1 MFSFTVTLFTTPPPS
16 TYIPVAFAVVTMLY
30 KPPKHPAAW
39 QGNATLGINKR
50 IQATIGSL
58 VVILILTLTLDPL
71 HLGRNLQ
78 SSLGSSASASSSSV
92 SKSPYAYVTLL
103 APNPRLDNKTV
114 PDDEDEYF
122 VGTRVL
128 AYQLLH
134 APKTGTNT
142 SIPFVVLATPEIPE
156 SKLERLRKDGA
167 TVKVVERIS
176 ESWMRPGL
184 ERWRDMMS
192 KLRML
197 ELIQFEE
204 VLFMDADM
212 YVAERMDGIF
222 TDPTTEPLVPKPEL
236 AVEDEGPLPES
247 YIFSAQ
253 QYMEGRVHP
262 YPPPAGDYFSGGF
275 FLCQPSIAMFNYYLT
290 IAKIENRFNSNAM
303 EQGLLNYAHR
313 RDGPMPWTEIYY
325 KWTTTWPSM
334 KEYEAGAHSLHEK
347 WWDEN
352 IVLDPDLRKLWYIA
366 RGEME
371 GYYRGLEQAFELL

>member
-1 MFSFTVTLFTTPPPS
+1 
-16 TYIPVAFAVVTMLY
+16 MLY
-30 KPPKHPAAW
+30 KSSHNAGPW
-39 QGNATLGINKR
+39 QGNASRGMNKR

-58 VVILILTLTLDPL
+58 VVILVLAFILDPL
-71 HLGRNLQ
+71 HLGRK
-78 SSLGSSASASSSSV
+78 SPFSLNFSASSSV

-103 APNPRLDNKTV
+103 APNPKLDNHTV
-114 PDDEDEYF
+114 SDDEDVYF

-134 APKTGTNT
+134 SPKTGTNT
-142 SIPFVVLATPEIPE
+142 SVPFVVLATKEVPE

-167 TVKVVERIS
+167 TVKVVESIS
-176 ESWMRPGL
+176 ESWMKPGL
-184 ERWRDMMS
+184 LRWRDMMS

-197 ELIQFEE
+197 ELIQFEK

-212 YVAERMDGIF
+212 YIVERMDGIF
-222 TDPTTEPLVPKPEL
+222 TDPTTEPLVPKSEL

-290 IAKIENRFNSNAM
+290 IAKIENRFDSDAM

-313 RDGPMPWTEIYY
+313 RDGPMPWTDIYY

-334 KEYEAGAHSLHEK
+334 NEYEAGAHSLHEK
-347 WWDEN
+347 WWDEQ
-352 IVLDPDLRKLWYIA
+352 IDLDPHLRKLWYIA

-371 GYYRGLEQAFELL
+371 GYYRGVEQTPKLL

>member
-1 MFSFTVTLFTTPPPS
+1 MHS
-16 TYIPVAFAVVTMLY
+16 MLW
-30 KPPKHPAAW
+30 KPPRHPAPW
-39 QGNATLGINKR
+39 QGNTSQSMNKR
-50 IQATIGSL
+50 IQATIGTL
-58 VVILILTLTLDPL
+58 VVILFLAFTINSLN
-71 HLGRNLQ
+71 LGSASTSSSISPT
-78 SSLGSSASASSSSV
+78 SSLKAD
-92 SKSPYAYVTLL
+92 SPYAYVTLL
-103 APNPRLDNKTV
+103 APNPKLDNKTV

-142 SIPFVVLATPEIPE
+142 SIPFVVLATPDIPE

-167 TVKVVERIS
+167 TVKVAERIS
-176 ESWMRPGL
+176 ESWMKPGL
-184 ERWRDMMS
+184 LRWRDMMS

-197 ELIQFEE
+197 ELTQFEK

-212 YVAERMDGIF
+212 YIADRMDGIF
-222 TDPTTEPLVPKPEL
+222 TDPTTELLAPKPEL
-236 AVEDEGPLPES
+236 AVEDEGPLPKS

-262 YPPPAGDYFSGGF
+262 YPPPTGDYFSGGF
-275 FLCQPSIAMFNYYLT
+275 FLCQPSIAMFKYYLT
-290 IAKIENRFNSNAM
+290 IAKITDRFNSNAM

-313 RDGPMPWTEIYY
+313 REGPMPWTDIYY

-347 WWDEN
+347 WWDEKLF
-352 IVLDPDLRKLWYIA
+352 LDLDLRKLWYIA

-371 GYYRGLEQAFELL
+371 GYHRGLEQGFERL

>member
-1 MFSFTVTLFTTPPPS
+1 MLYNPPPHH
-16 TYIPVAFAVVTMLY
+16 
-30 KPPKHPAAW
+30 PPTW
-39 QGNATLGINKR
+39 QGNVSRAMNKR
-50 IQATIGSL
+50 IQATIGTLIVIFILALTFDSL
-58 VVILILTLTLDPL
+58 NLGQDSPSSPTSSTSLLT
-71 HLGRNLQ
+71 
-78 SSLGSSASASSSSV
+78 

-103 APNPRLDNKTV
+103 APNPKLDNKTV

-134 APKTGTNT
+134 APRTCTNT
-142 SIPFVVLATPEIPE
+142 SIPFVVLATPDIPE

-167 TVKVVERIS
+167 TVKVIERIS
-176 ESWMRPGL
+176 ESWMKPGL
-184 ERWRDMMS
+184 QRWRDMMS
-192 KLRML
+192 KLRVL
-197 ELIQFEE
+197 ELTQFEK

-212 YVAERMDGIF
+212 YIADRMDGIF
-222 TDPTTEPLVPKPEL
+222 TDPTAEPLVSKSEL
-236 AVEDEGPLPES
+236 AIDDEDPLPET

-275 FLCQPSIAMFNYYLT
+275 FLCQPSMVTFNYYLA
-290 IAKIENRFNSNAM
+290 IAKIKDRFNSNAM

-313 RDGPMPWTEIYY
+313 REGPMPWTDIYY

-347 WWDEN
+347 WWDEK
-352 IVLDPDLRKLWYIA
+352 IRLDPDLRKLWYIA

-371 GYYRGLEQAFELL
+371 GYHRGSEQALELA

>member
-1 MFSFTVTLFTTPPPS
+1 
-16 TYIPVAFAVVTMLY
+16 MLY
-30 KPPKHPAAW
+30 KTSHNAGPW
-39 QGNATLGINKR
+39 QGNASRGMNKR

-58 VVILILTLTLDPL
+58 VVILVLAFILDPL
-71 HLGRNLQ
+71 HLGQ
-78 SSLGSSASASSSSV
+78 KSPFSLNFSAFSSV
-92 SKSPYAYVTLL
+92 SKFPYAYVTLL
-103 APNPRLDNKTV
+103 APNPKLDNHTV

-134 APKTGTNT
+134 SPKTGTNT
-142 SIPFVVLATPEIPE
+142 SVPFVVLATKEVPE

-167 TVKVVERIS
+167 TVKVVENIS
-176 ESWMRPGL
+176 ESWMKPGL
-184 ERWRDMMS
+184 LRWRDMMS

-197 ELIQFEE
+197 ELIQFEK

-212 YVAERMDGIF
+212 YIVERMDGIF
-222 TDPTTEPLVPKPEL
+222 TDPTTEPLVPKSEL

-290 IAKIENRFNSNAM
+290 IAKIENRFDSDAM

-313 RDGPMPWTEIYY
+313 RDGPMPWTDIYY

-334 KEYEAGAHSLHEK
+334 NEYEAGAHSLHEK
-347 WWDEN
+347 WWDEQ
-352 IVLDPDLRKLWYIA
+352 IDLDPHLRKLWYIA

-371 GYYRGLEQAFELL
+371 GYHRGVEQTPKLL

>member
-1 MFSFTVTLFTTPPPS
+1 
-16 TYIPVAFAVVTMLY
+16 MLY
-30 KPPKHPAAW
+30 KPPYHSTASW
-39 QGNATLGINKR
+39 QGNASRGMNKR
-50 IQATIGSL
+50 IQAT
-58 VVILILTLTLDPL
+58 VVTLILALILTLTLDPL
-71 HLGRNLQ
+71 HLGRIFPFSLTSST
-78 SSLGSSASASSSSV
+78 SSLE

-103 APNPRLDNKTV
+103 APNPKLDNKTL

-134 APKTGTNT
+134 APKTRTNI
-142 SIPFVVLATPEIPE
+142 SIPFVVLATPDIAD

-167 TVKVVERIS
+167 TVKVIERIS
-176 ESWMRPGL
+176 ESWMKPGL
-184 ERWRDMMS
+184 QRWRDMMS

-197 ELIQFEE
+197 ELIQFEK

-212 YVAERMDGIF
+212 YIAERMDGIF
-222 TDPTTEPLVPKPEL
+222 TDPTTEPLSPNSEL
-236 AVEDEGPLPES
+236 AIEDEGPLPKS

-253 QYMEGRVHP
+253 LYMEGRVHP
-262 YPPPAGDYFSGGF
+262 YPPPPGDYFSGGF
-275 FLCQPSIAMFNYYLT
+275 FLCQPSIEMFNYYLT
-290 IAKIENRFNSNAM
+290 IARIKDRFNSNAM

-334 KEYEAGAHSLHEK
+334 KEYEDGAHSLHEK
-347 WWDEN
+347 WWDES
-352 IVLDPDLRKLWYIA
+352 IALDPDLRKLWYMA

-371 GYYRGLEQAFELL
+371 GYHRGLEQAIELLR

>member
-1 MFSFTVTLFTTPPPS
+1 
-16 TYIPVAFAVVTMLY
+16 MLY
-30 KPPKHPAAW
+30 KSSQHPVPW
-39 QGNATLGINKR
+39 QANNSRGMNKR
-50 IQATIGSL
+50 IQATIATL
-58 VVILILTLTLDPL
+58 ALILILTLILDPL
-71 HLGRNLQ
+71 HLGRKSPSFVTSST
-78 SSLGSSASASSSSV
+78 SSLDSN
-92 SKSPYAYVTLL
+92 SPYAYVTLL
-103 APNPRLDNKTV
+103 APNPKLDNKTV

-134 APKTGTNT
+134 APKTATNT
-142 SIPFVVLATPEIPE
+142 SIPFVVLATPDICE
-156 SKLERLRKDGA
+156 SKLQRLREDGA
-167 TVKVVERIS
+167 TVKVIERIS
-176 ESWMRPGL
+176 ESWMKPGL
-184 ERWRDMMS
+184 QRWRDMMS

-197 ELIQFEE
+197 ELIQFEK

-212 YVAERMDGIF
+212 YITERMDGIF
-222 TDPTTEPLVPKPEL
+222 TDPTTDRLTPMPDL
-236 AVEDEGPLPES
+236 AVEDEGPLPTS

-253 QYMEGRVHP
+253 QYMEGRAHP

-290 IAKIENRFNSNAM
+290 IAKIKDRFNSNAM

-347 WWDEN
+347 WWDEK
-352 IVLDPDLRKLWYIA
+352 IALDPDLRKLWYMA

-371 GYYRGLEQAFELL
+371 GYYRGLKHAIELI

>member
-1 MFSFTVTLFTTPPPS
+1 
-16 TYIPVAFAVVTMLY
+16 MLY
-30 KPPKHPAAW
+30 KPPHQPTLW
-39 QGNATLGINKR
+39 QGNASRGMNKR
-50 IQATIGSL
+50 IQATIGTL
-58 VVILILTLTLDPL
+58 VLIIILTLTLDPL
-71 HLGRNLQ
+71 HLGRQSPPPLKSST
-78 SSLGSSASASSSSV
+78 SSLN

-103 APNPRLDNKTV
+103 APNPKLDNKTV

-134 APKTGTNT
+134 APQTGTNS
-142 SIPFVVLATPEIPE
+142 SIPFVVLATPDIPE

-167 TVKVVERIS
+167 IVQVVDRIS
-176 ESWMRPGL
+176 ESWMKPGL
-184 ERWRDMMS
+184 QRWRDMMS

-197 ELIQFEE
+197 ELIEYE
-204 VLFMDADM
+204 KVLFMDADM
-212 YVAERMDGIF
+212 YIAERMDGIF
-222 TDPTTEPLVPKPEL
+222 TDPTAEPFVSKLEL
-236 AVEDEGPLPES
+236 AVEDEGPLPKS

-262 YPPPAGDYFSGGF
+262 YPPPPGDYFSGGF

-290 IAKIENRFNSNAM
+290 IAKIKDRFNSNAM

-313 RDGPMPWTEIYY
+313 RDGPMPWTDIYY

-334 KEYEAGAHSLHEK
+334 KEYQAGAHSLHEK
-347 WWDEN
+347 WWDEK
-352 IVLDPDLRKLWYIA
+352 IILDPDLRKLWYIA

-371 GYYRGLEQAFELL
+371 GYYRGLEQAIELV

>member
-1 MFSFTVTLFTTPPPS
+1 
-16 TYIPVAFAVVTMLY
+16 MLY
-30 KPPKHPAAW
+30 KTSHNAGPW
-39 QGNATLGINKR
+39 QGNASRGINKR

-58 VVILILTLTLDPL
+58 VVILVLTFILNPL
-71 HLGRNLQ
+71 HLGRK
-78 SSLGSSASASSSSV
+78 SPFSLKSSASSSV

-103 APNPRLDNKTV
+103 APNPKLDNNTV

-142 SIPFVVLATPEIPE
+142 SIPFVVLATRDIPE

-167 TVKVVERIS
+167 TVQVVERIS
-176 ESWMRPGL
+176 ESWMKPGL
-184 ERWRDMMS
+184 LRWRDMMS

-197 ELIQFEE
+197 ELIQFEK

-212 YVAERMDGIF
+212 YIVERMDGVF
-222 TDPTTEPLVPKPEL
+222 SDPTTEPLVPKSEL
-236 AVEDEGPLPES
+236 AVDDEGPLPES

-262 YPPPAGDYFSGGF
+262 YPPPVGDYFSGGF

-290 IAKIENRFNSNAM
+290 IAKIEDRFDSNAM

-313 RDGPMPWTEIYY
+313 RDGPMPWTDIYY
-325 KWTTTWPSM
+325 KWTTSWPSM
-334 KEYEAGAHSLHEK
+334 NEYEAGAHSLHEK
-347 WWDEN
+347 WWDEK
-352 IVLDPDLRKLWYIA
+352 IDLDPDLRKLWYIA

-371 GYYRGLEQAFELL
+371 GFYRGLEQALELL

>member
-1 MFSFTVTLFTTPPPS
+1 
-16 TYIPVAFAVVTMLY
+16 MLY
-30 KPPKHPAAW
+30 KPPRHPVPW
-39 QGNATLGINKR
+39 QVVQGNASRGMNKR
-50 IQATIGSL
+50 IQATIGTL
-58 VVILILTLTLDPL
+58 FVIIVLALTLNPPN
-71 HLGRNLQ
+71 LGQ
-78 SSLGSSASASSSSV
+78 SSPTPSSASSPE

-103 APNPRLDNKTV
+103 APNPKLDNKTL

-142 SIPFVVLATPEIPE
+142 SIPFVVLATPDIAE

-167 TVKVVERIS
+167 TVKVIERIS
-176 ESWMRPGL
+176 ESWMKPGL
-184 ERWRDMMS
+184 QRWRDMMS

-197 ELIQFEE
+197 ELTQFDK

-212 YVAERMDGIF
+212 YIAERMDGIF
-222 TDPTTEPLVPKPEL
+222 TDPTTEPLASKREL
-236 AVEDEGPLPES
+236 AVEDEGRLPES

-253 QYMEGRVHP
+253 QYMEGRIHP
-262 YPPPAGDYFSGGF
+262 YPPPTGDYFSGGF
-275 FLCQPSIAMFNYYLT
+275 FLCQPSIAIFNYYLS
-290 IAKIENRFNSNAM
+290 IAKIEDRFNSNAM

-313 RDGPMPWTEIYY
+313 RDGPMPWTDIYY

-347 WWDEN
+347 WWDEK
-352 IVLDPDLRKLWYIA
+352 IRLDPDLRKLWYIA

-371 GYYRGLEQAFELL
+371 GYHRGLEQAFELL

>member
-1 MFSFTVTLFTTPPPS
+1 
-16 TYIPVAFAVVTMLY
+16 MLY
-30 KPPKHPAAW
+30 KTSQNAGPW
-39 QGNATLGINKR
+39 QGNASRGMNKR

-58 VVILILTLTLDPL
+58 AVILVLTFILDPL
-71 HLGRNLQ
+71 HLGRKSPFSLK
-78 SSLGSSASASSSSV
+78 SSTSSSI

-103 APNPRLDNKTV
+103 APNPKHDNNTV

-142 SIPFVVLATPEIPE
+142 SIPFVVLATKDIPE

-184 ERWRDMMS
+184 LRWRDMMS

-197 ELIQFEE
+197 ELIQFEK

-212 YVAERMDGIF
+212 YIVERMDGIF
-222 TDPTTEPLVPKPEL
+222 NDATTEPLVPKSEL

-253 QYMEGRVHP
+253 QYVEGRIHP

-275 FLCQPSIAMFNYYLT
+275 FLCQPSIAMFNHYFT
-290 IAKIENRFNSNAM
+290 IAKIEDRFDSNAM

-313 RDGPMPWTEIYY
+313 RNGPMPWTEIYY
-325 KWTTTWPSM
+325 KWTTSWPSM
-334 KEYEAGAHSLHEK
+334 NEYDAGAHSLHEK
-347 WWDEN
+347 WWDEK
-352 IVLDPDLRKLWYIA
+352 IDLDLDLRKLWYIA

-371 GYYRGLEQAFELL
+371 GYYRGLEQATELL

>member
-1 MFSFTVTLFTTPPPS
+1 
-16 TYIPVAFAVVTMLY
+16 MLY
-30 KPPKHPAAW
+30 QSSHKAAPW
-39 QGNATLGINKR
+39 QGNASRGMNKR

-58 VVILILTLTLDPL
+58 VVILVLTFTLSPL
-71 HLGRNLQ
+71 HLGRR
-78 SSLGSSASASSSSV
+78 SPFSLKSSASSFV

-103 APNPRLDNKTV
+103 APNPKLDNNTV

-142 SIPFVVLATPEIPE
+142 SIPFVVLATKDIPE

-167 TVKVVERIS
+167 IVQVVERIS
-176 ESWMRPGL
+176 ESWMKPGL
-184 ERWRDMMS
+184 LRWRDMMS

-197 ELIQFEE
+197 ELIQFEK

-212 YVAERMDGIF
+212 YIVERMDGVF
-222 TDPTTEPLVPKPEL
+222 SDPTTEPLVPKSEL
-236 AVEDEGPLPES
+236 AVKDEGPLPES

-262 YPPPAGDYFSGGF
+262 YPPPVGDYFSGGF
-275 FLCQPSIAMFNYYLT
+275 FLCQPSIAMFNYYFT
-290 IAKIENRFNSNAM
+290 IAKLEDRFDSNAM

-313 RDGPMPWTEIYY
+313 RDGPMPWTDIYY
-325 KWTTTWPSM
+325 KWTTSWPSM
-334 KEYEAGAHSLHEK
+334 NEYEAGAHSLHEK
-347 WWDEN
+347 WWDEK
-352 IVLDPDLRKLWYIA
+352 IDLDPDLRKLWYIA

-371 GYYRGLEQAFELL
+371 GFYRGLEQALELL

>member
-1 MFSFTVTLFTTPPPS
+1 M
-16 TYIPVAFAVVTMLY
+16 
-30 KPPKHPAAW
+30 
-39 QGNATLGINKR
+39 NKR

-58 VVILILTLTLDPL
+58 LVILILTFLLDPL
-71 HLGRNLQ
+71 HLGRKSPFFFN
-78 SSLGSSASASSSSV
+78 ASASSSV

-103 APNPRLDNKTV
+103 APNPKFDNHTV

-134 APKTGTNT
+134 APKTATNT
-142 SIPFVVLATPEIPE
+142 SIPFVVLATKDIAQ

-167 TVKVVERIS
+167 TVQVIERIS
-176 ESWMRPGL
+176 ESWMEPGL
-184 ERWRDMMS
+184 LRWRDMMS

-197 ELIQFEE
+197 ELIQFEK

-212 YVAERMDGIF
+212 YVVERMDGIF
-222 TDPTTEPLVPKPEL
+222 TDPTTEPLVPKSEL
-236 AVEDEGPLPES
+236 AVEDEGPLPGS

-275 FLCQPSIAMFNYYLT
+275 FLCKPSITMFNYYLT
-290 IAKIENRFNSNAM
+290 IAKIEHRFDSNAM

-313 RDGPMPWTEIYY
+313 RDGPMPWTDIYY
-325 KWTTTWPSM
+325 KWTTSWPSM
-334 KEYEAGAHSLHEK
+334 NEYEAGARSLHEK
-347 WWDEN
+347 WWDEK
-352 IVLDPDLRKLWYIA
+352 IDLDPDLRKLWYMA

-371 GYYRGLEQAFELL
+371 GYYRGLEQALELL

>member
-1 MFSFTVTLFTTPPPS
+1 
-16 TYIPVAFAVVTMLY
+16 MLY
-30 KPPKHPAAW
+30 KTPNHPVPW
-39 QGNATLGINKR
+39 QGTASRGMNKR
-50 IQATIGSL
+50 TQATTGTFVL
-58 VVILILTLTLDPL
+58 LLILTFILDPL
-71 HLGRNLQ
+71 HLGRKPP
-78 SSLGSSASASSSSV
+78 SSLTSSTPSLE

-103 APNPRLDNKTV
+103 APNPKLDNKTV

-134 APKTGTNT
+134 APTTGTNT
-142 SIPFVVLATPEIPE
+142 SIPFVVLATPDISE

-167 TVKVVERIS
+167 TVKVIERIS
-176 ESWMRPGL
+176 ESWMKPGL
-184 ERWRDMMS
+184 QRWRDMMS

-197 ELIQFEE
+197 ELIQFEK

-212 YVAERMDGIF
+212 YIAERMDGIF

-236 AVEDEGPLPES
+236 AIEDEGPLPKS

-253 QYMEGRVHP
+253 QYMEGRAHP
-262 YPPPAGDYFSGGF
+262 YPPPKGDYFSGGF
-275 FLCQPSIAMFNYYLT
+275 FLCQPSIAVFNYYLT
-290 IAKIENRFNSNAM
+290 IAKIKNRFNSNAM

-313 RDGPMPWTEIYY
+313 RDGPMPWTDIYY
-325 KWTTTWPSM
+325 KWTTTWPSR
-334 KEYEAGAHSLHEK
+334 KEYEAGAHSMHEK

-352 IVLDPDLRKLWYIA
+352 IILDPDLRKLWYIA

-371 GYYRGLEQAFELL
+371 GYHHGKEQAHELL

>member
-1 MFSFTVTLFTTPPPS
+1 
-16 TYIPVAFAVVTMLY
+16 MLY
-30 KPPKHPAAW
+30 NAPHHHTPW
-39 QGNATLGINKR
+39 QGQPSRGMNKR
-50 IQATIGSL
+50 IQATIGTL
-58 VVILILTLTLDPL
+58 AVILILAFTFEFRRGSLSSPTTS
-71 HLGRNLQ
+71 NSST
-78 SSLGSSASASSSSV
+78 SSLE
-92 SKSPYAYVTLL
+92 SKSPYAFVTLL
-103 APNPRLDNKTV
+103 APNPKLDNKTV

-142 SIPFVVLATPEIPE
+142 SIPFVVLATPDISD

-167 TVKVVERIS
+167 TVKVIERIS
-176 ESWMRPGL
+176 ESWMKPGL

-197 ELIQFEE
+197 ELTQFEK

-212 YVAERMDGIF
+212 YIAERMDGIF
-222 TDPTTEPLVPKPEL
+222 TDPTTVPLAPKPEL
-236 AVEDEGPLPES
+236 AVEDEGLLPTS

-275 FLCQPSIAMFNYYLT
+275 FLCQPSMAMFNYYLT
-290 IAKIENRFNSNAM
+290 IAKIEDRFNSNAM

-313 RDGPMPWTEIYY
+313 REGPMPWADIYY

-347 WWDEN
+347 WWDEK
-352 IVLDPDLRKLWYIA
+352 IPLDRDLRKLWYIA

-371 GYYRGLEQAFELL
+371 GYYHGFKQALELL

>member
-1 MFSFTVTLFTTPPPS
+1 
-16 TYIPVAFAVVTMLY
+16 MLY
-30 KPPKHPAAW
+30 KPPHHPAAW
-39 QGNATLGINKR
+39 QGNASRGMNKR
-50 IQATIGSL
+50 IQATVGTLI
-58 VVILILTLTLDPL
+58 VIVILTLTLNPL
-71 HLGRNLQ
+71 NLVRNSP
-78 SSLGSSASASSSSV
+78 SSLTTSSASSLVA
-92 SKSPYAYVTLL
+92 KSPYAYVTLL
-103 APNPRLDNKTV
+103 APNPKLDNKTV
-114 PDDEDEYF
+114 SDDEDEYF

-134 APKTGTNT
+134 APRTSTNT
-142 SIPFVVLATPEIPE
+142 SIPFVVLATPDIAD

-167 TVKVVERIS
+167 TVKVIERIS
-176 ESWMRPGL
+176 ESWMKPGL
-184 ERWRDMMS
+184 KRWRDMMS

-197 ELIQFEE
+197 ELIQFEK

-212 YVAERMDGIF
+212 YIAERMDGIF
-222 TDPTTEPLVPKPEL
+222 TDPTTKPLTPKPDL
-236 AVEDEGPLPES
+236 AVEDEGPLPRT

-253 QYMEGRVHP
+253 QYIEGRVHP
-262 YPPPAGDYFSGGF
+262 YPPPEGDYFSGGF

-290 IAKIENRFNSNAM
+290 IAKIKDRFNSNAM

-347 WWDEN
+347 WWDEK
-352 IVLDPDLRKLWYIA
+352 IALDPDLRKLWYIA

-371 GYYRGLEQAFELL
+371 GYHRGLEAALELL

>member
-1 MFSFTVTLFTTPPPS
+1 
-16 TYIPVAFAVVTMLY
+16 MLY
-30 KPPKHPAAW
+30 KTSHNAGPW
-39 QGNATLGINKR
+39 QGNASRGMNKR
-50 IQATIGSL
+50 LQAATGCL
-58 VVILILTLTLDPL
+58 VVVLALTFILNPL
-71 HLGRNLQ
+71 HVGPK
-78 SSLGSSASASSSSV
+78 SPFSLKSSASPSV

-103 APNPRLDNKTV
+103 APNPKLDNHTV
-114 PDDEDEYF
+114 PDDEDEYY

-142 SIPFVVLATPEIPE
+142 SIPFVVLATKDISE

-176 ESWMRPGL
+176 ESWMKPGL
-184 ERWRDMMS
+184 LRWRDMMS

-197 ELIQFEE
+197 ELIQFEK
-204 VLFMDADM
+204 VLFLDSDM
-212 YVAERMDGIF
+212 YIVERLDGIF
-222 TDPTTEPLVPKPEL
+222 TDPTTEPLLPKSEL

-262 YPPPAGDYFSGGF
+262 YPPPTGDYFSGGF

-290 IAKIENRFNSNAM
+290 IAKIEDRFDSNAM

-313 RDGPMPWTEIYY
+313 RDGPMPWTDIYY
-325 KWTTTWPSM
+325 KWTTSWPSM
-334 KEYEAGAHSLHEK
+334 NEYKAGAHSLHEK

-352 IVLDPDLRKLWYIA
+352 IELDPDLRKLWYIA

-371 GYYRGLEQAFELL
+371 GYYRGLEKASELL

>member
-1 MFSFTVTLFTTPPPS
+1 
-16 TYIPVAFAVVTMLY
+16 MLY
-30 KPPKHPAAW
+30 KPPNHPLPW
-39 QGNATLGINKR
+39 LGNSSLGMNKR

-58 VVILILTLTLDPL
+58 AVILILILTLDPL
-71 HLGRNLQ
+71 NLGRKPP
-78 SSLGSSASASSSSV
+78 SSLTSSAASPDP
-92 SKSPYAYVTLL
+92 KSPYAYVTLL
-103 APNPRLDNKTV
+103 APNPKLDNKTV

-142 SIPFVVLATPEIPE
+142 SIPFVVLATPDVPE

-167 TVKVVERIS
+167 TVKVIERIS
-176 ESWMRPGL
+176 ESWMKPGL
-184 ERWRDMMS
+184 ERWRDVIS

-197 ELIQFEE
+197 ELVQFEK
-204 VLFMDADM
+204 VLCMDADM
-212 YVAERMDGIF
+212 YIAERMDGVFI
-222 TDPTTEPLVPKPEL
+222 DPTTEPLIPKPEL

-262 YPPPAGDYFSGGF
+262 YPPPGGDYFSSGF

-290 IAKIENRFNSNAM
+290 IAKIKDRFNSNAP

-313 RDGPMPWTEIYY
+313 RDGPMPWTDIYY

-352 IVLDPDLRKLWYIA
+352 ISLDPDLRKLWYIA
-366 RGEME
+366 RSEME
-371 GYYRGLEQAFELL
+371 GYHRG

>member
-1 MFSFTVTLFTTPPPS
+1 
-16 TYIPVAFAVVTMLY
+16 MLY
-30 KPPKHPAAW
+30 KISHNAGPW
-39 QGNATLGINKR
+39 QRNASRGMNKR

-58 VVILILTLTLDPL
+58 VMLLLLTYILDPL
-71 HLGRNLQ
+71 HLDRK
-78 SSLGSSASASSSSV
+78 SPFSFKSSASSSV
-92 SKSPYAYVTLL
+92 SHSPYAYVTLL
-103 APNPRLDNKTV
+103 ASNPRLDNNTL

-134 APKTGTNT
+134 APNTGTNT
-142 SIPFVVLATPEIPE
+142 SIPLVVLATKDIPE
-156 SKLERLRKDGA
+156 SKLERLRRDGA
-167 TVKVVERIS
+167 VVKVVEKIS
-176 ESWMRPGL
+176 ESWMKPGL
-184 ERWRDMMS
+184 LRWRDMIS

-197 ELIQFEE
+197 ELIQFEK

-212 YVAERMDGIF
+212 YIVDRMDGIF
-222 TDPTTEPLVPKPEL
+222 TDPTTEPLVPKSEL
-236 AVEDEGPLPES
+236 AVEDEGPLPNS

-262 YPPPAGDYFSGGF
+262 YPPPTGDYFSGGF

-290 IAKIENRFNSNAM
+290 IAKIQDRFDSNAM

-325 KWTTTWPSM
+325 KWTTSWPSM

-347 WWDEN
+347 WWDEK
-352 IVLDPDLRKLWYIA
+352 IALDPDLRKLWYIA

-371 GYYRGLEQAFELL
+371 GYYRGLEQATELL

>member
-1 MFSFTVTLFTTPPPS
+1 
-16 TYIPVAFAVVTMLY
+16 MLY
-30 KPPKHPAAW
+30 RSPHHPTQW
-39 QGNATLGINKR
+39 QKNASRNMNKR

-58 VVILILTLTLDPL
+58 VIILILTLTFDPL
-71 HLGRNLQ
+71 NLGRKSQ
-78 SSLGSSASASSSSV
+78 SSHTFSTYSID
-92 SKSPYAYVTLL
+92 SKSPYAFVTLL
-103 APNPRLDNKTV
+103 APNPKLDNKTV
-114 PDDEDEYF
+114 TDDEDEYF

-142 SIPFVVLATPEIPE
+142 SIPFVVLATPDVPE
-156 SKLERLRKDGA
+156 SKLERLRNDGA
-167 TVKVVERIS
+167 TVKVVERIL
-176 ESWMRPGL
+176 ESWMKPGL

-197 ELIQFEE
+197 ELTQFEK

-212 YVAERMDGIF
+212 YIAERMDGIF
-222 TDPTTEPLVPKPEL
+222 TDPSTEPLVSRPEL
-236 AVEDEGPLPES
+236 AIKDEGALPES
-247 YIFSAQ
+247 YVFSAQ

-290 IAKIENRFNSNAM
+290 IAKIQDRFNSNAM

-325 KWTTTWPSM
+325 KWITSWPSM
-334 KEYEAGAHSLHEK
+334 KEYEAGARSLHEK
-347 WWDEN
+347 WWDEK
-352 IVLDPDLRKLWYIA
+352 ISLDPDLRKLWYIA

-371 GYYRGLEQAFELL
+371 GYHRGLEQAAELL

>member
-1 MFSFTVTLFTTPPPS
+1 MLYTPPRHPS
-16 TYIPVAFAVVTMLY
+16 T
-30 KPPKHPAAW
+30 W
-39 QGNATLGINKR
+39 QGNASRGMNKR
-50 IQATIGSL
+50 IQATIGTVL
-58 VVILILTLTLDPL
+58 VILVLALTFNPL
-71 HLGRNLQ
+71 NLARTPP
-78 SSLGSSASASSSSV
+78 SSPTYSTSSV
-92 SKSPYAYVTLL
+92 ASKSPYAYVTLL
-103 APNPRLDNKTV
+103 TPNPRFDNKTV

-128 AYQLLH
+128 AYQLLY
-134 APKTGTNT
+134 APKTRTNT
-142 SIPFVVLATPEIPE
+142 SIPFIVLATPDVPE

-167 TVKVVERIS
+167 TVKVIERIS
-176 ESWMRPGL
+176 ESWMKPGL
-184 ERWRDMMS
+184 ERWRDMLS

-197 ELIQFEE
+197 ELTQFDK

-212 YVAERMDGIF
+212 YIADRMDGIF
-222 TDPTTEPLVPKPEL
+222 TDPTAEPLASKAEL
-236 AVEDEGPLPES
+236 AVEDEGVLPQS

-275 FLCQPSIAMFNYYLT
+275 FLCQPSTAMFNYYLT
-290 IAKIENRFNSNAM
+290 IAKIKDRFNSNAM

-313 RDGPMPWTEIYY
+313 RKGPMPWTDIYY

-347 WWDEN
+347 WWDET
-352 IVLDPDLRKLWYIA
+352 IRLDSDLRKLWYIA

-371 GYYRGLEQAFELL
+371 GYHRGLEQALELL

>member
-1 MFSFTVTLFTTPPPS
+1 
-16 TYIPVAFAVVTMLY
+16 MLY
-30 KPPKHPAAW
+30 QAPHHHTPW
-39 QGNATLGINKR
+39 QGQPSRGMNKR
-50 IQATIGSL
+50 IQATIGTL
-58 VVILILTLTLDPL
+58 AVILILVFTFETHRGSFSSPTSS
-71 HLGRNLQ
+71 NSST
-78 SSLGSSASASSSSV
+78 SSLD
-92 SKSPYAYVTLL
+92 SKSPYAFVTLL
-103 APNPRLDNKTV
+103 APNPKLDHKTV

-142 SIPFVVLATPEIPE
+142 SIPFVVLATPDIPE

-167 TVKVVERIS
+167 IVKVVERIS
-176 ESWMRPGL
+176 ESWMKPGL

-197 ELIQFEE
+197 ELTQFEK

-212 YVAERMDGIF
+212 YIAERMDGIF
-222 TDPTTEPLVPKPEL
+222 TDSTTVPLAPKPEL
-236 AVEDEGPLPES
+236 AVEDEGPLPIS

-253 QYMEGRVHP
+253 QYMEGRAHP

-275 FLCQPSIAMFNYYLT
+275 FLCQPSTAMFNYYLT
-290 IAKIENRFNSNAM
+290 IAKIEDRFNSNAM

-313 RDGPMPWTEIYY
+313 REGPMPWTDIYY

-347 WWDEN
+347 WWDEK
-352 IVLDPDLRKLWYIA
+352 IALDPDLRKLWYIA

-371 GYYRGLEQAFELL
+371 GYHIALKQALELL